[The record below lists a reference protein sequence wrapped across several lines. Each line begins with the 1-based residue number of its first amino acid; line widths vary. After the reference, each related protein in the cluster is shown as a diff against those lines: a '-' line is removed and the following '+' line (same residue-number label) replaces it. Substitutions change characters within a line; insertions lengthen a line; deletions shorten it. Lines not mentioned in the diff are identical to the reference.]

1 MTASTTFKTLL
12 AGLATVAVVGTAVA
26 QGTPPAPAPNAPIGA
41 GQQSSQG
48 TPMGSTGV
56 ASDNANA
63 NTGANMGTNNAAT
76 RPAMGSGNADST
88 NVAQAPRPAR
98 ADRN

>member
-56 ASDNANA
+56 ASDNAN
-63 NTGANMGTNNAAT
+63 TNMGTNNAAT